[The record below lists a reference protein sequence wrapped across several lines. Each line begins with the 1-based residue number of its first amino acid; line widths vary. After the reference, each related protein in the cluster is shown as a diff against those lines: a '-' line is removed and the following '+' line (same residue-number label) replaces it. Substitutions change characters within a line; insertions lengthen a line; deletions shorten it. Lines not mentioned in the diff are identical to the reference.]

1 MNVLLNVIVERNEN
15 QLTLMY
21 GDSAMKN
28 RLMALVMVTVC
39 IVAIGEFTRTADG
52 DCGEENHRPS
62 SLPHYITSI

>member
-15 QLTLMY
+15 QLPLMY

-28 RLMALVMVTVC
+28 RFMALVMVTVC

-52 DCGEENHRPS
+52 GSCP
-62 SLPHYITSI
+62 L